1 MYIFNPKCTNSL
13 EHKKMANK
21 MENFKARLA
30 FLFGENASPTKI
42 SRLLNIPIT
51 TINAYWYENRIPK
64 SEILL
69 KIKQVTN
76 CSIDWLLTGQGEPYS
91 ANPNHNQN
99 TPLTAANTQAIDL
112 TQYNIIL
119 NYQHPN
125 TAPIIIK
132 KSSINNHI
140 TQNLHHIKMPDDSM
154 QPLIEPND
162 TIIINTEE
170 TTPYNGIYAIKIGET
185 LQIKR
190 LQIQPNSIKIT
201 AENKAYQPIETQ
213 ILPTDNLH
221 IIGRVTHIFKAI

>member
-1 MYIFNPKCTNSL
+1 MNTFKDRL
-13 EHKKMANK
+13 E
-21 MENFKARLA
+21 
-30 FLFGENASPTKI
+30 FLFKFNDSPTKI
-42 SRLLNIPIT
+42 AKLLEIPLT
-51 TINAYWYENRIPK
+51 TFNTYWYSNKIPK
-64 SEILL
+64 VETLL

-76 CSIDWLLTGQGEPYS
+76 CSIDWLLTGQGEPYLLS
-91 ANPNHNQN
+91 DNHQQAIS
-99 TPLTAANTQAIDL
+99 LTAKNAQAIDL
-112 TQYNIIL
+112 TQYTIIP

-125 TAPIIIK
+125 TAPILLQK
-132 KSSINNHI
+132 GSINNHI
-140 TQNLHHIKMPDDSM
+140 AQNLHHIKMPDDSM

-201 AENKAYQPIETQ
+201 AENKAYQPIEAQT
-213 ILPTDNLH
+213 LPTDNLR

>member
-1 MYIFNPKCTNSL
+1 MNEKTDT
-13 EHKKMANK
+13 
-21 MENFKARLA
+21 FKARLC
-30 FLFGENASPTKI
+30 FLFGTEAKREKI
-42 SRLLNIPIT
+42 ANLIGMKLAGFNRI
-51 TINAYWYENRIPK
+51 WYENKIPK
-64 SEILL
+64 AETLL

-112 TQYNIIL
+112 TQYTIIP

-132 KSSINNHI
+132 KGSINNHI
-140 TQNLHHIKMPDDSM
+140 AQNLHHIKMPDDSM

-213 ILPTDNLH
+213 TLPTDNLH

>member
-1 MYIFNPKCTNSL
+1 
-13 EHKKMANK
+13 MANK
-21 MENFKARLA
+21 MNEKLNTFKDRLCL
-30 FLFGENASPTKI
+30 LFGDNAKP
-42 SRLLNIPIT
+42 RRMAELLDMPIT
-51 TINAYWYENRIPK
+51 TFNTYWYSDKMPK
-64 SEILL
+64 AETLL

-112 TQYNIIL
+112 TQYTIIP

-125 TAPIIIK
+125 TAPIIMQK
-132 KSSINNHI
+132 GSINNHI
-140 TQNLHHIKMPDDSM
+140 AQNLHHIKMPDDSM

-213 ILPTDNLH
+213 TLPTDNLH